1 MRTALILFSVLIAG
15 SAHAAIIGGPLMR
28 DGLEMVPSTQAGVTL
43 DHTPSTMSKDANPV
57 FLQLDVHATRDEA
70 HGFAEGAFM
79 PYLSISY
86 VLTKDDMPTFK
97 RAGLLYPVAS
107 GSGPH
112 YAAGADMA
120 GAGTYHVTF
129 IVSPPS
135 SRGVMRRT
143 DKNDGVAD
151 WWKPITANWTF
162 QFPSP
167 TSNSSPTTV
176 SQTTK

>member
-1 MRTALILFSVLIAG
+1 MRTVLVLISVLTASG
-15 SAHAAIIGGPLMR
+15 AHAAVIGSPLVR
-28 DGLEMVPSTQAGVTL
+28 DGLEMVLSTQTGVAL
-43 DHTPSTMSKDANPV
+43 DRTPSTMSRGVSPA
-57 FLQLDVHATRDEA
+57 FLQLDVHATREEA
-70 HGFAEGAFM
+70 HGFAEGVFM

-86 VLTKDDMPTFK
+86 VLTKDDAPTFK

-112 YAAGADMA
+112 YAAGAEMA
-120 GAGTYHVTF
+120 EPGTYHVTF
-129 IVSPPS
+129 IISPPS
-135 SRGVMRRT
+135 SRGLMRRT
-143 DKNDGVAD
+143 DKSGGVPD

-167 TSNSSPTTV
+167 TTV

>member
-1 MRTALILFSVLIAG
+1 MRTALVLLSALTAS
-15 SAHAAIIGGPLMR
+15 SAHAAAIGGPLVR
-28 DGLEMVPSTQAGVTL
+28 DGLEMVPSTQTDVTL
-43 DHTPSTMSKDANPV
+43 DRTPSTMSRSANPI
-57 FLQLDVHATRDEA
+57 FLQLDVHTTRDET

-79 PYLSISY
+79 PYLSVSY
-86 VLTKDDMPTFK
+86 ILTKDDAPTFK
-97 RAGLLYPVAS
+97 QAGLLYPVAS

-120 GAGTYHVTF
+120 GPGTYHVTF

-135 SRGVMRRT
+135 SRGLMRRT
-143 DKNDGVAD
+143 DKSGGVPD

-162 QFPSP
+162 RFPSP
-167 TSNSSPTTV
+167 TPSPTTV